1 MSWADSE
8 FEDAWFGDDRLR
20 QRAIR
25 VCERLAEHP
34 SESSVLRTCRSGGGI
49 PVLFQREGDGGP
61 CVGAP
66 SRCEYSAPCGPSGG
80 VVRHDGA
87 GFHGQTDRGP
97 LELRRD
103 LYLHVTTALTPQLS
117 ASSLRSFSSTIPL
130 ALVKPGSGPSA
141 IMPGRSR
148 RRRVAVGCGLLR
160 ACARSG
166 AGNAVGLPV

>member
-1 MSWADSE
+1 
-8 FEDAWFGDDRLR
+8 
-20 QRAIR
+20 
-25 VCERLAEHP
+25 V
-34 SESSVLRTCRSGGGI
+34 VLCDTTELDFTGK
-49 PVLFQREGDGGP
+49 
-61 CVGAP
+61 
-66 SRCEYSAPCGPSGG
+66 
-80 VVRHDGA
+80 
-87 GFHGQTDRGP
+87 QTAGP
-97 LELRRD
+97 LNYAAG